1 MKKVLD
7 SPVSATFSS
16 EMAHACHYNAW
27 VLSIFQPYLRGAL
40 LEIGVAHGSFYDLLP
55 SGIRYTGL
63 DIEPCYVAQAQQ
75 RGRQAFVA
83 DIADSRSL
91 QGRGPFETI
100 LCFNVLEH
108 VFDDRKALQN
118 LGTLLREGGHVC
130 LFIPA
135 FPVLFGPMDA
145 LAGHHRR
152 YTKASLR
159 AIFPD
164 GLQLE
169 KMVYFNFIGGL
180 GWALNK
186 GRKPRT
192 LDDTAINAQI
202 RIFDRYILPLSRALQ
217 PVTQAFFGQSLAC
230 VLKKVPY
237 PP

>member
-1 MKKVLD
+1 MKENLD
-7 SPVSATFSS
+7 PPASATFSS
-16 EMAHACHYNAW
+16 EIAHACHYNAW

-55 SGIRYTGL
+55 SDICYTGL

-91 QGRGPFETI
+91 QGRGPFKTI

-108 VFDDRKALQN
+108 VPNDRKALRN

-130 LFIPA
+130 LFVPA
-135 FPVLFGPMDA
+135 FPALFGPMDA

-159 AIFPD
+159 AILPD
-164 GLQLE
+164 NLQLK
-169 KMVYFNFIGGL
+169 KMAYFNFIGGF
-180 GWALNK
+180 GWFLNK
-186 GRKPRT
+186 RRKQRT
-192 LDDTAINAQI
+192 LNDTAVNTQI

-217 PVTQAFFGQSLAC
+217 PMTQAFFGQSLVC
-230 VLKKVPY
+230 V
-237 PP
+237 